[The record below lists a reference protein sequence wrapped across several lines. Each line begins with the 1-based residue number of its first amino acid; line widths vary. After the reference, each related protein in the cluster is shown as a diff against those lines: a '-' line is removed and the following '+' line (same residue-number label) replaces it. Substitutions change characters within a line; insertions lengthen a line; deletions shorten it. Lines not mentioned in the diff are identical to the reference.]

1 MKRFLFGSV
10 CILALACVI
19 VVSDMIPLYATSI
32 QEEESKKQDL
42 ENDLE
47 NVQGVIS
54 DLEQYISNEEAYI
67 EKVDSEI
74 TILTDGIFD
83 LQSQVKAKKKEIK
96 AKKKE
101 IKAAKKDIDV
111 QYENMKKRIQFMFE
125 NSDAM
130 YSQMIL
136 GSENVSD
143 FLNRAEY
150 INELTTY
157 DREQLNKLQKAKK
170 KLNKQKKKLESQQ
183 ANLEQLIADEEKKR
197 TDMQTLIANKKEVV
211 EGYEADITEQEA
223 AALEIQA
230 EIEAQEAII
239 AELIEL
245 ERKRKEEEE
254 RRRQEALLQQ
264 QNANLPTYDGGQF
277 LWPVPGYYRISSE
290 YGTRSDPFTGL
301 SAWHNGLDIPAPEGT
316 PIIAA
321 YSGEVIWA
329 YYSASA
335 GNWIGIDHGDG
346 IVTIYMHASKLMVSE
361 GDMVSAGQTIALVG
375 TTGRSTG
382 NHLHFTIRVNGSD
395 VNPHNYVG

>member
-1 MKRFLFGSV
+1 MKRFLFGCV
-10 CILALACVI
+10 CIAALVCLI
-19 VVSDMIPLYATSI
+19 VVTDMVPLYATSI
-32 QEEESKKQDL
+32 QEEESKKQEL

-47 NVQGVIS
+47 DIQGVIS
-54 DLEQYISNEEAYI
+54 SLEQYINDEEAYI
-67 EKVDSEI
+67 DKVDGEL
-74 TILTDGIFD
+74 TVLTDGIYE
-83 LQSQVKAKKKEIK
+83 LQGKIKAKKKEIK

-101 IKAAKKDIDV
+101 IKLAQADIDI

-125 NSDAM
+125 NGDAM
-130 YSQMIL
+130 YAQMIL

-157 DREQLNKLQKAKK
+157 DREQLTKLQKAKK
-170 KLNKQKKKLESQQ
+170 KLNKQKKKLETQQ
-183 ANLEQLIADEEKKR
+183 TDLEELMAGEEKRKA
-197 TDMQTLIANKKEVV
+197 DMELLIANKKAVV
-211 EGYEADITEQEA
+211 DGYTADISEKEE

-254 RRRQEALLQQ
+254 RRRQEALKQQ
-264 QNANLPTYDGGQF
+264 QEANLPDYDGGQF
-277 LWPVPGYYRISSE
+277 LWPVPGYYTISSE

-301 SAWHNGLDIPAPEGT
+301 SAWHNGIDIPAPEGT
-316 PIIAA
+316 PIVAA
-321 YSGEVIWA
+321 YSGEVIWS
-329 YYSASA
+329 YYSSSA

-346 IVTIYMHASKLMVSE
+346 IVTIYMHASKLLVSE
-361 GDMVSAGQTIALVG
+361 GDVVSAGETIALVG

-382 NHLHFTIRVNGSD
+382 NHLHFTVRVNGSD
-395 VNPHNYVG
+395 QNPHNFVG